1 MSLKTNDDAYC
12 ALMSL
17 ALAFGS
23 EDFTLNGARELLAEA
38 IKQGFFHRTVHMLSN
53 QEKTKYIADS
63 FGLSNDLNEI
73 SSAFIVSMFIGMEK
87 PISSMLTWNKSKH
100 QFKFSNAY
108 LTHIYTAHYRGRR
121 YEEMQLRSEGMIDI
135 THCPTNTRGI
145 IYYAT

>member
-12 ALMSL
+12 ALMALSL
-17 ALAFGS
+17 AFKNK
-23 EDFTLNGARELLAEA
+23 DFTLKGARELLAEA
-38 IKQGFFHRTVHMLSN
+38 IKQGFFHRTEYMLSN
-53 QEKTKYIADS
+53 QEKSKYIADS
-63 FGLSNDLNEI
+63 FGLSSDLNEI

-108 LTHIYTAHYRGRR
+108 LTHIYTVSYRGR
-121 YEEMQLRSEGMIDI
+121 YYNEMQFRSEGMGGVTYCSTD
-135 THCPTNTRGI
+135 TRGI